1 MPQNKIKSTKQINQ
15 EAEAWAKKLFQTI
28 GPNFSSN
35 IKDQTARTKSL
46 LSARTKQNK
55 AVATSFNKGQKDDAA
70 RTKKLNIAEAKL
82 DYKQVPHTE
91 VDRNVNY
98 TDSVIPGMPP
108 QANVTETVTA
118 KGPKQITD
126 QQKLARVAALD
137 KEISRL
143 ASLKEVGEDEYSPE
157 DAKYYS
163 DINAAKRAHI
173 ARLISENNALKNSLV
188 STAAPDKTNPP
199 PKTNPNPNGDPA
211 NNIADMTI
219 ANKDSVNIEL
229 AKVKALEAL
238 KIKAADKAAAKKK
251 KNDPRNFSPNQKTN
265 FRRAWAKK
273 NKDLIRSNDID
284 AKLKLNQ
291 LKAWEKGNG
300 PFPATLKN
308 ES

>member
-1 MPQNKIKSTKQINQ
+1 MQQSKYKSKQQIIQ
-15 EAEAWAKKLFQTI
+15 EADAWAKKLHKAFQAKGVKT
-28 GPNFSSN
+28 N
-35 IKDQTARTKSL
+35 KDATLARTKRNKEL
-46 LSARTKQNK
+46 VSARTKQNK
-55 AVATSFNKGQKDDAA
+55 AVATSFNKGQKDDAT
-70 RTKKLNIAEAKL
+70 RTANLLKQQAKL

-173 ARLISENNALKNSLV
+173 ARLISEKNSFNT
-188 STAAPDKTNPP
+188 TAAPDDTSKV
-199 PKTNPNPNGDPA
+199 DPA
-211 NNIADMTI
+211 ANIADMTI

-229 AKVKALEAL
+229 AKVEVLEAL

-251 KNDPRNFSPNQKTN
+251 KNDPINFSPNQKTK

-273 NKDLIRSNDID
+273 NKDLIKSNDID
-284 AKLKLNQ
+284 AKLTLKQ